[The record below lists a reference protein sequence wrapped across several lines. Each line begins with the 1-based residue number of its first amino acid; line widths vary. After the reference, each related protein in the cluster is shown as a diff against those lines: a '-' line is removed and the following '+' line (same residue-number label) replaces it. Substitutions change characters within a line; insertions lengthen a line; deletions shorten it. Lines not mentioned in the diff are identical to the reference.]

1 MIVEEDLSI
10 AKQFKD
16 RLMSFLAMLDFR
28 VYGSRAKG
36 NASPE
41 SDLDIFIVV
50 EELTLEQRTRISEI
64 AWEVGFEMDRVIST
78 FVAARDQLRTGPLAA
93 NPILQKIDAEGIRV

>member
-1 MIVEEDLSI
+1 MLTEEDLRI
-10 AKQFKD
+10 TKEFKD
-16 RLMSFLAMLDFR
+16 RLSVCISVLDFR

-36 NASPE
+36 EALPD

-50 EELTLEQRTRISEI
+50 EELTSEQRRRISEI

-78 FVAARDQLRTGPLAA
+78 FVATPEQLKAGPLAA
-93 NPILQKIDAEGIRV
+93 NPILQKIDNEGVRL

>member
-1 MIVEEDLSI
+1 MLAKEDIKI
-10 AKQFKD
+10 AQEFKD
-16 RLMSFLAMLDFR
+16 RLISFIPVLDFR

-36 NASPE
+36 DALPE

-50 EELTLEQRTRISEI
+50 EELTIEQRRRISEI

-78 FVAARDQLRTGPLAA
+78 FVASRNQLTIGPLAA
-93 NPILQKIDAEGIRV
+93 NPILQKINSEGIRL

>member
-1 MIVEEDLSI
+1 MLTEEDAKI
-10 AKQFKD
+10 AKEFKF
-16 RLMSFLAMLDFR
+16 RLVSSLPVLDFR

-36 NASPE
+36 DALPE

-50 EELTLEQRTRISEI
+50 EQLSFEQRRRISEI

-78 FVAARDQLRTGPLAA
+78 FVATREQLKIGPLAA
-93 NPILQKIDAEGIRV
+93 NPILQKIDIEGIRL

>member
-1 MIVEEDLSI
+1 MLTEEDLRI
-10 AKQFKD
+10 AKEFKD
-16 RLMSFLAMLDFR
+16 RLSVSISVLDFR

-36 NASPE
+36 DAPPE

-50 EELTLEQRTRISEI
+50 EELTLEQRRRISEI

-78 FVAARDQLRTGPLAA
+78 FVATAEQLKVGPLAA
-93 NPILQKIDAEGIRV
+93 NPILKKIDNEGIRL

>member
-1 MIVEEDLSI
+1 MLTEEDLRI
-10 AKQFKD
+10 AKEFKD
-16 RLMSFLAMLDFR
+16 RLTVSIPVLDFR

-36 NASPE
+36 DAPPE

-50 EELTLEQRTRISEI
+50 EELTVEQRRRISEI

-78 FVAARDQLRTGPLAA
+78 FVATAEQLKIGPLAA
-93 NPILQKIDAEGIRV
+93 NPILQKINNEGIRL

>member
-1 MIVEEDLSI
+1 V
-10 AKQFKD
+10 
-16 RLMSFLAMLDFR
+16 LDFR

-36 NASPE
+36 DVPPE

-50 EELTLEQRTRISEI
+50 EELTLEQRRRISEI

-78 FVAARDQLRTGPLAA
+78 FVATRKQLKVGPLAA
-93 NPILQKIDAEGIRV
+93 NPILKKIDNEGIRL

>member
-1 MIVEEDLSI
+1 MLAKEDFRI
-10 AKQFKD
+10 AKAFKD
-16 RLMSFLAMLDFR
+16 RLMSSFAVVDFR

-36 NASPE
+36 DATPE

-50 EELTLEQRTRISEI
+50 ESLTSEQRRRISEI

-78 FVAARDQLRTGPLAA
+78 FVASPDQLRIGPLVA
-93 NPILQKIDAEGIRV
+93 NPILQKIDSEGVRL

>member
-1 MIVEEDLSI
+1 MLTEEDLII
-10 AKQFKD
+10 AKEFKG
-16 RLMSFLAMLDFR
+16 RLSVSISVLDFR

-36 NASPE
+36 DAPPE

-50 EELTLEQRTRISEI
+50 EELTLEQRRRISEI

-78 FVAARDQLRTGPLAA
+78 FVATAEQLKTGPLAA
-93 NPILQKIDAEGIRV
+93 NPILQKIDNEGIRL

>member
-1 MIVEEDLSI
+1 MLTEEDAKI
-10 AKQFKD
+10 AKEFKS
-16 RLMSFLAMLDFR
+16 RLVSSLPVLDFR

-36 NASPE
+36 DALPE

-50 EELTLEQRTRISEI
+50 EQLSFEQRRRISEI

-78 FVAARDQLRTGPLAA
+78 FVATREQLKIGPLAA
-93 NPILQKIDAEGIRV
+93 NPILQKIDIEGIRL